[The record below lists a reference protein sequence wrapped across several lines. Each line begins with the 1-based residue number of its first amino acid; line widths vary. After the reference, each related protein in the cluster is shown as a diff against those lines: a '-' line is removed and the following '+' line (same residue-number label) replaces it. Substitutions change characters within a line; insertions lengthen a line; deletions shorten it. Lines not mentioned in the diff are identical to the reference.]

1 MLKSLQ
7 EATSLKVKSERFLSA
22 THDEIKSGATT
33 DIYFINTRDVLSSV
47 NMLDTKVTAEI
58 FSRSTGIFAGCGEVF
73 ELLKDANVEIESLK
87 EGDTFTPKEVV
98 MRIKGSY
105 GEFGIYETVLLG
117 MLSSSCAW
125 ATAARECVDA
135 AKGKPVLCFGAR
147 HLHPAVAPVMESTA
161 LRVGGCAGA
170 SCVLGAK
177 LCGAE
182 PLGTV
187 PHAAILIM
195 ADTVK
200 LAEAYDAVLPA
211 NIGRTFLVDT
221 FHDECEE
228 ALRLARALGDRLGAV
243 RLDTPS
249 ERGGVTADLVREMRF
264 RLDHEGFKHVK
275 IVVSGGLN
283 PDRIALLAD
292 AGADVFGV
300 GSYIAHATPMDMTM
314 DLKEVDG
321 KPVAKRG
328 RLPGILE
335 NSRLVR
341 VK

>member
-1 MLKSLQ
+1 MLD
-7 EATSLKVKSERFLSA
+7 SLKEVTDLKVNSNRFLSA

-33 DIYFINTRDVLSSV
+33 DIYFINTRDVLKSV
-47 NMLDTKVTAEI
+47 NLLDTPVTAEI

-73 ELLKDANVEIESLK
+73 ELLRDANVEIESLK
-87 EGDTFTPKEVV
+87 EGDEFSPKEVV

-105 GEFGIYETVLLG
+105 GAFGIYETTLLG

-125 ATAARECVDA
+125 ATAARECVEA
-135 AKGKPVLCFGAR
+135 AHGKPVLCFGAR
-147 HLHPAVAPVMESTA
+147 HLHPAVAPVMESAA
-161 LRVGGCAGA
+161 LRVGGCTSA
-170 SCVLGAK
+170 SCILGAK

-182 PLGTV
+182 PSGTV

-195 ADTVK
+195 GDTLK
-200 LAEAYDAVLPA
+200 LAEAYDAALPK

-228 ALRLARALGDRLGAV
+228 ALRLAHAMGDKLGAV

-249 ERGGVTADLVREMRF
+249 ERGGVTLDLVKEMRF

-283 PDRIALLAD
+283 PERISKLAE
-292 AGADVFGV
+292 AGADIFGV
-300 GSYIAHATPMDMTM
+300 GSYIAHAIPMDMTM
-314 DLKEVDG
+314 DLKEVNG
-321 KPVAKRG
+321 KPIAKRG

-335 NSRLVR
+335 NNKLVR